1 MIQHLLWTFVL
12 ATCAT
17 LAHAQTA
24 EAPHDHGGEATHDH
38 AAHELA
44 DGEVRKIDLA
54 QGKLTLRHGP
64 IASIDMPPMTMVY
77 KVAQPAWLKGL
88 KVGDHI
94 RFQAA
99 QIKGAYVVTQIEPA
113 H

>member
-1 MIQHLLWTFVL
+1 MIRNLLWRTVL
-12 ATCAT
+12 ATSVT

-24 EAPHDHGGEATHDH
+24 DSPHDHGAATHDH
-38 AAHELA
+38 AEHELA

-77 KVAQPAWLKGL
+77 KVAQPVWLKGL
-88 KVGDHI
+88 KVGDRI

>member
-1 MIQHLLWTFVL
+1 MIRNLLWRTVL
-12 ATCAT
+12 ATSVT
-17 LAHAQTA
+17 LAHAQTT
-24 EAPHDHGGEATHDH
+24 EPPHDHGVATHDH
-38 AAHELA
+38 AEHELA

-77 KVAQPAWLKGL
+77 KVAQPVWLKGL
-88 KVGDHI
+88 KVGDRI